1 MTVKAVELLVPSFL
15 MDKTFMPMWLTFGFI
30 SLVAVVLG
38 SLQWIK
44 TRGTK
49 LTNGVRVETGDNLR
63 DYFYA
68 VLEDNDKNQ
77 RLVGF
82 TDENLKELYQ

>member
-1 MTVKAVELLVPSFL
+1 MVS
-15 MDKTFMPMWLTFGFI
+15 KTSQANFDNR
-30 SLVAVVLG
+30 S
-38 SLQWIK
+38 K

-49 LTNGVRVETGDNLR
+49 LSNGVRVETRDNLR

-68 VLEDNDKNQ
+68 VLEDNDSNQ

-82 TDENLKELYQ
+82 